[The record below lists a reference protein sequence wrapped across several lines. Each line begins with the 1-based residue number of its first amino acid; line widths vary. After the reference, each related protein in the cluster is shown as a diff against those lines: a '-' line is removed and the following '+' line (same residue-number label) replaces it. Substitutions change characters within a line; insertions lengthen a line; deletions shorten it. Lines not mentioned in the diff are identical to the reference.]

1 MGHERLGQLPHTERW
16 RAVVTQLASP
26 LTPPDDVAKI
36 ADDVLDNVETRF
48 RRMHH
53 DDGVVAAFQFL
64 VVLAKSSAFEV
75 PRAPTSTPTI
85 DLDQD
90 PTTLQLVRSLR
101 SWVDNHARSQEYAD
115 LAKKAGADALA
126 MWATQIAPQRT
137 LFRDQ
142 ASSREIWQ
150 RANNAAGFCRLSRFF
165 FAKFTERYLNYFL
178 CRDASA
184 VSSDVTA
191 RDDLAQ
197 KLETHVDGVARY
209 AFESSRITES
219 FAAGWFSK
227 FARDSWPH
235 QDNLRAF
242 LSIAFNK
249 MREDLRRETSRQ

>member
-1 MGHERLGQLPHTERW
+1 
-16 RAVVTQLASP
+16 
-26 LTPPDDVAKI
+26 
-36 ADDVLDNVETRF
+36 
-48 RRMHH
+48 MHH

-64 VVLAKSSAFEV
+64 VVLAKSSSTDV
-75 PRAPTSTPTI
+75 PHDPTSTPAI
-85 DLDQD
+85 DLDQN

-126 MWATQIAPQRT
+126 MWAAQTTSQRT

-184 VSSDVTA
+184 ASSDVTA
-191 RDDLAQ
+191 RDDFAQ
-197 KLETHVDGVARY
+197 GLESHIDGVARY
-209 AFESSRITES
+209 AFESSLITES

-235 QDNLRAF
+235 QDGLRGF
-242 LSIAFNK
+242 LAIAFNK
-249 MREDLRRETSRQ
+249 MREDLRREASRQ